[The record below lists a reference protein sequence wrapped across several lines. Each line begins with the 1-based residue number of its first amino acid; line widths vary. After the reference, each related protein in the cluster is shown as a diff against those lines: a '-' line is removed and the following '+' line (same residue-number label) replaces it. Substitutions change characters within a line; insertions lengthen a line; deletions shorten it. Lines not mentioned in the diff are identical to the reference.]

1 MNRRRIRIGAVV
13 IAAYA
18 LAMGVL
24 VGMVTE
30 RIRFDHK
37 RAVVLREYEEKT
49 ARVRRWLM
57 ELEADTSR
65 GDALPATS
73 LLEQEVISI
82 EQPFRTLS
90 RLLCRE
96 ASHARPQPGRII
108 CEAYRS
114 RALLGKETPAAA
126 RYLDRR
132 VRVLFRNAATSQ
144 PDRRPSRR
152 GCHRATPALP
162 PAAK

>member
-1 MNRRRIRIGAVV
+1 MQPDFESWAVNRRCIRIGAVV

-57 ELEADTSR
+57 ELEGDPSR
-65 GDALPATS
+65 GTALPATS
-73 LLEQEVISI
+73 LNVN
-82 EQPFRTLS
+82 PP
-90 RLLCRE
+90 RE
-96 ASHARPQPGRII
+96 P
-108 CEAYRS
+108 
-114 RALLGKETPAAA
+114 K
-126 RYLDRR
+126 RR
-132 VRVLFRNAATSQ
+132 
-144 PDRRPSRR
+144 
-152 GCHRATPALP
+152 
-162 PAAK
+162 